1 MAPRHPGETPLA
13 PGVTIAALQR
23 LLDEEQPDVVRH
35 PAPEIPHI
43 TARKRKFMQ
52 QQPLRSTPGP
62 QEAPPAG
69 AAPLAVGKLLAWAEA
84 HETRFV
90 ARKGEQARTLLR
102 ELRGLYAEAEEL
114 AQADAEEARLV
125 EQLAELRA
133 RKDKLR
139 PTQKRKSPVRDY
151 VPAEVRAWARTAG
164 LDVPAAGTV
173 PNAIVA
179 AWRKAT
185 GGAR

>member
-1 MAPRHPGETPLA
+1 M
-13 PGVTIAALQR
+13 TIAALNR

-35 PAPEIPHI
+35 PAPEIPQI
-43 TARKRKFMQ
+43 TARKRKPMQ
-52 QQPLRSTPGP
+52 QPRPVPGP
-62 QEAPPAG
+62 PAPQETSSAG

-90 ARKGEQARTLLR
+90 ARKGAQARALLR

-114 AQADAEEARLV
+114 VQVDAEEQRLLG
-125 EQLAELRA
+125 QLAELRA
-133 RKDKLR
+133 RKGRLH
-139 PTQKRKSPVRDY
+139 PSQKRKSPVRDY
-151 VPAEVRAWARTAG
+151 VPAEVRAWAKNAG

-173 PNAIVA
+173 PNRIVA
-179 AWRKAT
+179 AWREAT

>member
-1 MAPRHPGETPLA
+1 M
-13 PGVTIAALQR
+13 TIAALIR
-23 LLDEEQPDVVRH
+23 LLDEEQPDVRRH
-35 PAPEIPHI
+35 PAPEIPQI

-52 QQPLRSTPGP
+52 QPRPVPSPPGT
-62 QEAPPAG
+62 QEMPPAG

-90 ARKGEQARTLLR
+90 ARKGEQARALLR

-114 AQADAEEARLV
+114 AQADAEEQRLV

-133 RKDKLR
+133 RKDRLR

-151 VPAEVRAWARTAG
+151 VPAEVRAWARGAG
-164 LDVPAAGTV
+164 LDVPSAGTV

-179 AWRKAT
+179 AWREAT
-185 GGAR
+185 GGAQ

>member
-1 MAPRHPGETPLA
+1 M
-13 PGVTIAALQR
+13 TIAALIR

-35 PAPEIPHI
+35 PAPEIPQI

-52 QQPLRSTPGP
+52 QQPRTVSGPPTPQG
-62 QEAPPAG
+62 QSSAG

-90 ARKGEQARTLLR
+90 ARKGEQARVLLR

-114 AQADAEEARLV
+114 AQVDAEEQRLV

-133 RKDKLR
+133 RKDRLR
-139 PTQKRKSPVRDY
+139 PTQRRKSPVRDY
-151 VPAEVRAWARTAG
+151 VPAEVRTWARSAG

-173 PNAIVA
+173 PNTVVT
-179 AWRKAT
+179 AWREAT
-185 GGAR
+185 GGAQ

>member
-1 MAPRHPGETPLA
+1 M
-13 PGVTIAALQR
+13 TIAALNR
-23 LLDEEQPDVVRH
+23 LLDEEQPDVRRH
-35 PAPEIPHI
+35 PAPEIPQI

-52 QQPLRSTPGP
+52 QPRPVPGP
-62 QEAPPAG
+62 PVPPETPSAG

-90 ARKGEQARTLLR
+90 ARKGEQARALLR

-114 AQADAEEARLV
+114 AQADAEEQRLV

-133 RKDKLR
+133 RKDRLR
-139 PTQKRKSPVRDY
+139 PTQKRRSPVRDY
-151 VPAEVRAWARTAG
+151 VPAEVRAWARGAG
-164 LDVPAAGTV
+164 LAVPSAGTV

-179 AWRKAT
+179 AWREAT
-185 GGAR
+185 GGAQ

>member
-1 MAPRHPGETPLA
+1 M
-13 PGVTIAALQR
+13 TIAALHR

-35 PAPEIPHI
+35 PAPEIPQI
-43 TARKRKFMQ
+43 TARKKKSMQ
-52 QQPLRSTPGP
+52 QPRPVPGP
-62 QEAPPAG
+62 PAPQGQSSAG

-90 ARKGEQARTLLR
+90 ARKGEQARVLLR

-114 AQADAEEARLV
+114 AQADAEEQRLLG
-125 EQLAELRA
+125 ELADLRA
-133 RKDKLR
+133 RKDRLR

-151 VPAEVRAWARTAG
+151 VPAEVRTWARGAG

-179 AWRKAT
+179 AWREAT
-185 GGAR
+185 GGAQ

>member
-1 MAPRHPGETPLA
+1 M
-13 PGVTIAALQR
+13 TIAALNR

-35 PAPEIPHI
+35 PAPEIPQI

-52 QQPLRSTPGP
+52 QLRPVPGP
-62 QEAPPAG
+62 PAPPETSSSG

-90 ARKGEQARTLLR
+90 ARKGEQARALLR

-114 AQADAEEARLV
+114 AQADAEEQRLV

-133 RKDKLR
+133 RKDRLR

-151 VPAEVRAWARTAG
+151 ASAEVRAWARSAG
-164 LDVPAAGTV
+164 LDVPAVGTV
-173 PNAIVA
+173 PNRIVA
-179 AWRKAT
+179 AWREAT